1 MSEKFLE
8 EAFNASMS
16 EIHNQYISENRENEF
31 IFNFNINYVEEI
43 NNKIV
48 LSVASPFM
56 KNQVVKRGSLEI
68 LSNKL
73 KEITGL
79 NNLEIECIVKN
90 TSSSSPAA
98 AVKTESKNDDEG
110 EEKNETA
117 EKSPVKTNIE
127 TTEKIK
133 KHPQLNENYV
143 FETFIPGDN
152 SNYAYNAAIA
162 VAKNPGNKYNPILL
176 YGSSGLGKTHLMQS
190 IGNYIYK
197 QNPKLKICYV
207 SAETFGN
214 DFTSSLTSKKTNDF
228 KNKYRNLDVLLLDD
242 IHFLQGKEGM
252 QNELFYT
259 FEALSQKKAQMVF
272 TCDRPIRETKIL
284 AERLVS
290 RLSNG
295 LCIDIQAPKYENR
308 YAILQK
314 KVDLMG
320 KTLDPKIIDYI
331 AKNIETNV
339 RDLEAALN
347 KVFGL
352 EELMEQKITL
362 ENIKTQLNDLIS
374 TNKNNNISLDIIQ
387 KVIADAFQISVSDLK
402 GKKRDKKYVTPRH
415 IAIYIARQL
424 TEISFTELGE
434 EFGGRDH
441 STIMNACEKIEDE
454 IKLDS
459 SFEARIQLFIK
470 DIKEYKK

>member
-110 EEKNETA
+110 EEQIETA

-133 KHPQLNENYV
+133 KHPQLNENFV

-190 IGNYIYK
+190 IGNYI
-197 QNPKLKICYV
+197 
-207 SAETFGN
+207 
-214 DFTSSLTSKKTNDF
+214 
-228 KNKYRNLDVLLLDD
+228 
-242 IHFLQGKEGM
+242 
-252 QNELFYT
+252 
-259 FEALSQKKAQMVF
+259 
-272 TCDRPIRETKIL
+272 
-284 AERLVS
+284 
-290 RLSNG
+290 
-295 LCIDIQAPKYENR
+295 
-308 YAILQK
+308 
-314 KVDLMG
+314 
-320 KTLDPKIIDYI
+320 
-331 AKNIETNV
+331 
-339 RDLEAALN
+339 
-347 KVFGL
+347 
-352 EELMEQKITL
+352 
-362 ENIKTQLNDLIS
+362 
-374 TNKNNNISLDIIQ
+374 
-387 KVIADAFQISVSDLK
+387 
-402 GKKRDKKYVTPRH
+402 
-415 IAIYIARQL
+415 
-424 TEISFTELGE
+424 
-434 EFGGRDH
+434 
-441 STIMNACEKIEDE
+441 
-454 IKLDS
+454 
-459 SFEARIQLFIK
+459 
-470 DIKEYKK
+470 